1 MFELILKWILLSLC
15 ILFVGWLIPGIT
27 LANFKT
33 AMIAGLLI
41 AFTNLFIKPILL
53 FLTLPINILTLGF
66 FVLVINALLF
76 MFVASLIN
84 GIEINGFLNAFWGA
98 LLLSILTIGLE
109 QI

>member
-15 ILFVGWLIPGIT
+15 ILFVGLLIPGIT
-27 LANFKT
+27 IANFKT